1 MQAATPTSWKTKP
14 LPAQRERGALVR
26 QFSAA
31 ELVLL
36 RLGLIPRDM
45 DDRWFIYLADNT
57 LHFHR
62 SWTGHEIFQ
71 LPLTPT
77 PDGGAAAATFWVSRD
92 PAEYRGT
99 SAEAD
104 RDTLASLIDRLLLD
118 RPAPF
123 LAPASFSPE

>member
-1 MQAATPTSWKTKP
+1 MLAATPTSWKTKP
-14 LPAQRERGALVR
+14 LPELREQGALVR
-26 QFSAA
+26 RFSAA
-31 ELVLL
+31 ELALL

-45 DDRWFIYLADNT
+45 DDRWFIYLVNNT

-77 PDGGAAAATFWVSRD
+77 PDGGAATTTFWVSRD

-99 SAEAD
+99 SADAD
-104 RDTLASLIDRLLLD
+104 RDTLTSLIDRLLLD
-118 RPAPF
+118 RPAPP
-123 LAPASFSPE
+123 APASPSSE